1 MDLPFMRWIQKFVAP
16 AARAADAPVAGKPPA
31 TRLAVW
37 GVALLVIVL
46 GAGVAWHYS
55 DRLSSTLSRVVEYF
69 WGPTLPPGFASG
81 NGRIEAT
88 QYDIAAKHAGR
99 IADVLVR
106 EGDMVRE
113 GQLLARIDTKDLEA
127 DLRGAE
133 AQLAQAREDLRRAIA
148 TVTQRE
154 NEVRRS
160 DAAIA
165 QRESELKRAEAAIVQ
180 HESELLL
187 AGQDVER
194 AVPLL
199 GPGAINRQEYDQ
211 YVSRKVSA
219 EAVVAQARAAKA
231 AAESALAEAR
241 AGRGVAD
248 AALVTARIDVDFRQR
263 AIDAG
268 VARVQRIQTDID
280 DSHLVTPI
288 PGRVLYKVAEP
299 GEVLPAGGK
308 VVTVL
313 DLSDVYMTV
322 FLPTEKAGR
331 LRVDAEARIV
341 LDALPGVVIP
351 ASVSFVAPR
360 SQFTPKEVETRTERE
375 KLTFRV
381 KLQIPADLL
390 RAHLADVK
398 TGLPGVGYARLD
410 PSAPWPTYLQV
421 KLPKPQ

>member
-1 MDLPFMRWIQKFVAP
+1 MKRIA
-16 AARAADAPVAGKPPA
+16 
-31 TRLAVW
+31 
-37 GVALLVIVL
+37 I
-46 GAGVAWHYS
+46 AGVLLLAALAGWAGWHYS
-55 DRLSSTLSRVVEYF
+55 DAPRAIVAKVVEYF

-99 IADVLVR
+99 IAEVLIR
-106 EGDMVRE
+106 EGDMVAK
-113 GQLLARIDTKDLEA
+113 GQVLARIDTKDLEA
-127 DLRGAE
+127 DLRQAE
-133 AQLAQAREDLRRAIA
+133 AQLAQTREDLRRAIA

-154 NEVRRS
+154 SDVRRA

-165 QRESELKRAEAAIVQ
+165 QRQSDILRADAAIVQ
-180 HESELLL
+180 HESELVL
-187 AGQDVER
+187 AKQDVDR
-194 AVPLL
+194 AEPLL
-199 GPGAINRQEYDQ
+199 GPGAINRQEFDQ
-211 YVSRKVSA
+211 YVTKRATA
-219 EAVVAQARAAKA
+219 EAVLAQARAAKT
-231 AAESALAEAR
+231 AAEAALVEAHAQR
-241 AGRGVAD
+241 QVAD
-248 AALVTARIDVDFRQR
+248 AALATARIDIDFRQR

-280 DSHLVTPI
+280 DSQLATPI

-331 LRVDAEARIV
+331 LRVGAEGRIV
-341 LDALPGVVIP
+341 LDARPDLVIP

-360 SQFTPKEVETRTERE
+360 SQFTPKEVETRSERE

-390 RAHLADVK
+390 RSHLEDVK

-410 PSAPWPTYLQV
+410 PSAPWPAYLQV
-421 KLPKPQ
+421 KLPP

>member
-1 MDLPFMRWIQKFVAP
+1 MKRIA
-16 AARAADAPVAGKPPA
+16 
-31 TRLAVW
+31 
-37 GVALLVIVL
+37 I
-46 GAGVAWHYS
+46 AGVLLLAALAGWAGWHYS
-55 DRLSSTLSRVVEYF
+55 DAPRAIVAKVVEYF

-99 IADVLVR
+99 IAEVLVR
-106 EGDMVRE
+106 EGDMVAK
-113 GQLLARIDTKDLEA
+113 GQVLARIDTKDLEA
-127 DLRGAE
+127 DLRQAE
-133 AQLAQAREDLRRAIA
+133 AQLAQTREDLRRAIA

-154 NEVRRS
+154 SDVRRA

-165 QRESELKRAEAAIVQ
+165 QRQSDILRADAAIAQ
-180 HESELLL
+180 HESELVL
-187 AGQDVER
+187 ARQDVDR
-194 AVPLL
+194 AEPLL
-199 GPGAINRQEYDQ
+199 GPGAINRQEFDQ
-211 YVSRKVSA
+211 YVTRRATA
-219 EAVVAQARAAKA
+219 EAVLAQARAAKT
-231 AAESALAEAR
+231 AAEAALVEAHAQR
-241 AGRGVAD
+241 QVAD
-248 AALVTARIDVDFRQR
+248 AALATARIDIDFRQR

-280 DSHLVTPI
+280 DSQLATPI

-299 GEVLPAGGK
+299 GEVLAAGGK

-331 LRVDAEARIV
+331 LRVGAESRIV
-341 LDALPGVVIP
+341 LDARPDLVIP

-360 SQFTPKEVETRTERE
+360 SQFTPKEVETRSERE

-390 RAHLADVK
+390 RSHLEEVK

-410 PSAPWPTYLQV
+410 PSAPWPAYLQV
-421 KLPKPQ
+421 KLPP